1 MHLDEDENMTLF
13 VEVSMSWA
21 IFICF
26 IFICSMF
33 LSFLRLQCSEGVSPV
48 HWVALVVGHSGDK
61 PVGNA

>member
-13 VEVSMSWA
+13 FEVSMSWA
-21 IFICF
+21 